1 MTGPTL
7 NGVGADCS
15 TVLFL
20 SVFVVDSKTLKGQ
33 ISYLDSILSLFDSTS
48 ILKAFLWGGG
58 WGGIQKFE
66 GTIALENFQFHS
78 FIHVVGVLKNA

>member
-20 SVFVVDSKTLKGQ
+20 SVFVVDSKNLKGQ

-48 ILKAFLWGGG
+48 ILKVFLGGG
-58 WGGIQKFE
+58 RVGGYPKI
-66 GTIALENFQFHS
+66 
-78 FIHVVGVLKNA
+78 

>member
-20 SVFVVDSKTLKGQ
+20 SVFVVDSKNLKGQ

-48 ILKAFLWGGG
+48 ILKVFFWGGG

-66 GTIALENFQFHS
+66 RTIALENFQFHS
-78 FIHVVGVLKNA
+78 FMWWVF

>member
-20 SVFVVDSKTLKGQ
+20 SVFVVDSKNLKGQ

-48 ILKAFLWGGG
+48 ILKVFFLGGRV
-58 WGGIQKFE
+58 GGYPKI
-66 GTIALENFQFHS
+66 
-78 FIHVVGVLKNA
+78 

>member
-20 SVFVVDSKTLKGQ
+20 SVFVVDSKNLKGQ

-48 ILKAFLWGGG
+48 ILKVFFWGGRV
-58 WGGIQKFE
+58 GGYPKI
-66 GTIALENFQFHS
+66 
-78 FIHVVGVLKNA
+78 

>member
-20 SVFVVDSKTLKGQ
+20 SVFVVDSKNLKDF
-33 ISYLDSILSLFDSTS
+33 DSILSLFDSTS
-48 ILKAFLWGGG
+48 ILKVFFGGGG

-78 FIHVVGVLKNA
+78 FMWWVF